1 MISREI
7 EKEIQQENKVILN
20 FTMRQVVCLS
30 VALVFSVLI
39 AVVLAWDFTIA
50 IYPCF
55 VIGGVCFAFG
65 WMKQDGLPMERILV
79 QKLQVHLYKNNV
91 RIYKTKNRYVMMM
104 NREYDR
110 RRAMDSQDKRLQ
122 KSVRKDVNRKK
133 KELRSSKLQRI
144 AREGG

>member
-30 VALVFSVLI
+30 VAVVCSVLI
-39 AVVLAWDFTIA
+39 SVVLAWDFTIA

-55 VIGGVCFAFG
+55 VIGAVCFAFG
-65 WMKQDGLPMERILV
+65 WMKQDGVPMERILLR
-79 QKLQVHLYKNNV
+79 KLQVYLYKNNV
-91 RIYKTKNRYVMMM
+91 RIYKTKNRYVVMM

-110 RRAMDSQDKRLQ
+110 RRLMDSGDKKL
-122 KSVRKDVNRKK
+122 KKAVRNEVKRKK
-133 KELRSSKLQRI
+133 KELRRSKLQRI
-144 AREGG
+144 A

>member
-30 VALVFSVLI
+30 VAVVCSVLI
-39 AVVLAWDFTIA
+39 SVVLAWDFTIA

-55 VIGGVCFAFG
+55 VIGVVCFAFG
-65 WMKQDGLPMERILV
+65 WMKQDGIPMERILV
-79 QKLQVHLYKNNV
+79 RKMQVYLYKNNV
-91 RIYKTKNRYVMMM
+91 RVYKTKNRYVVMM

-110 RRAMDSQDKRLQ
+110 RRLVDSGDKKL
-122 KSVRKDVNRKK
+122 KKAVRKEAKRKK
-133 KELRSSKLQRI
+133 KELLRSKLQRI
-144 AREGG
+144 A

>member
-30 VALVFSVLI
+30 VAVVCSVVISVFLG
-39 AVVLAWDFTIA
+39 WNFTIA

-55 VIGGVCFAFG
+55 VMGILCFAFG
-65 WMKQDGLPMERILV
+65 WVKQDGIPMEKILLKRI
-79 QKLQVHLYKNNV
+79 QTKLYRNHIRV
-91 RIYKTKNRYVMMM
+91 YKTKNRYTILL

-110 RRAMDSQDKRLQ
+110 RRKLDYQDKRL
-122 KSVRKDVNRKK
+122 KKIIRKDARKK
-133 KELRSSKLQRI
+133 KREQQKSKLEKI
-144 AREGG
+144 V

>member
-30 VALVFSVLI
+30 VAVMFSVLI
-39 AVVLAWDFTIA
+39 SVVLAWDFTVA

-55 VIGGVCFAFG
+55 VIGVMCFALG
-65 WMKQDGLPMERILV
+65 WMNQDGIPMEKILV
-79 QKLQVHLYKNNV
+79 RKLQVYLYKNNV
-91 RIYKTKNRYVMMM
+91 RVYKTKNRYVVMM

-110 RRAMDSQDKRLQ
+110 RRAVDYQDKKHQ
-122 KSVRKDVNRKK
+122 KRIKKERRKRKK
-133 KELRSSKLQRI
+133 AQGKSNLQRI
-144 AREGG
+144 A

>member
-39 AVVLAWDFTIA
+39 SVVLKWDFTIA
-50 IYPCF
+50 IYPCL
-55 VIGGVCFAFG
+55 VIGAVCFAFG
-65 WMKQDGLPMERILV
+65 WMKQDGIPMERILMR
-79 QKLQVHLYKNNV
+79 KLQVHLYKNNV
-91 RIYKTKNRYVMMM
+91 RIYKTKNRYVVMM

-110 RRAMDSQDKRLQ
+110 RRLVDCQDK
-122 KSVRKDVNRKK
+122 
-133 KELRSSKLQRI
+133 KLQR
-144 AREGG
+144 RLRKEHRKRKKMLEVF

>member
-39 AVVLAWDFTIA
+39 SVVLKWDFTIA
-50 IYPCF
+50 IYPCL
-55 VIGGVCFAFG
+55 VIGALCFAFG
-65 WMKQDGLPMERILV
+65 WMKQDGIPMERILV
-79 QKLQVHLYKNNV
+79 RKLQVYLYKNNV
-91 RIYKTKNRYVMMM
+91 RVYKTKNRYVVMM

-110 RRAMDSQDKRLQ
+110 RRLVDSGDKKLKRA
-122 KSVRKDVNRKK
+122 VRKEVKRRK
-133 KELRSSKLQRI
+133 KELRRSKLQRI
-144 AREGG
+144 A

>member
-39 AVVLAWDFTIA
+39 SVVLAWDFTIA
-50 IYPCF
+50 IYPCL
-55 VIGGVCFAFG
+55 VIGAVCFAFG
-65 WMKQDGLPMERILV
+65 WMKQDGIPMERILMR
-79 QKLQVHLYKNNV
+79 KLQVHLYKNNV
-91 RIYKTKNRYVMMM
+91 RIYKTKNRYVVMM

-110 RRAMDSQDKRLQ
+110 RRLVDCQDKKIQRRLKKVQ
-122 KSVRKDVNRKK
+122 RKRKK
-133 KELRSSKLQRI
+133 AQGKSKLQRI
-144 AREGG
+144 A

>member
-39 AVVLAWDFTIA
+39 SVVLKWDFTIA
-50 IYPCF
+50 IYPCL
-55 VIGGVCFAFG
+55 VIGAVCFAFG
-65 WMKQDGLPMERILV
+65 WMKQDGIPMERILMR
-79 QKLQVHLYKNNV
+79 KLQVHLYKNNV
-91 RIYKTKNRYVMMM
+91 RIYKTKNRYVVMM

-110 RRAMDSQDKRLQ
+110 RRLVDGKDKKLQ
-122 KSVRKDVNRKK
+122 KRMKKGYRKRKK
-133 KELRSSKLQRI
+133 ALGKSKLQRI
-144 AREGG
+144 A

>member
-39 AVVLAWDFTIA
+39 SVVLAWDFTIA
-50 IYPCF
+50 IYPCL
-55 VIGGVCFAFG
+55 VIGVVCFAFG

-79 QKLQVHLYKNNV
+79 RKLQVHLYKNNV
-91 RIYKTKNRYVMMM
+91 RIYKTKNRYVVMM

-110 RRAMDSQDKRLQ
+110 RRAMDSQDKKLQ
-122 KSVRKDVNRKK
+122 KRMKKERRKRKK
-133 KELRSSKLQRI
+133 MLGKSKLQRI
-144 AREGG
+144 A

>member
-39 AVVLAWDFTIA
+39 SVVLAWDFTVA

-79 QKLQVHLYKNNV
+79 RKLQVHLYKNNV

-122 KSVRKDVNRKK
+122 KSVRKDAKRKK
-133 KELRSSKLQRI
+133 KELRRSKLQRI
-144 AREGG
+144 A